1 MRRPGRARRPD
12 GQGSPVFPGPAFL
25 GRGVVVRRG
34 APAPLDAP
42 RVREVEELD
51 AAWRARRSVV
61 VELTMEP
68 EELKERE
75 TWTGEVYRLTPAFE
89 FRRER
94 LHFLTWA
101 NHYDGTRGGEPLWW
115 HGRLAAR
122 LGYTGLTDGGPRGGL
137 DVPVLHRESIEM
149 GSTRL
154 TVPAEFS
161 GLDLAPDQRAAVLHP
176 GGAARILAP
185 AGSGKTRVLTE
196 RLRHLLV
203 DRGYERERVTA
214 LAYNRRA
221 AEEMKARTTAFQP
234 RVQTLHALGYGLLGR
249 PRLLEEREVRD
260 LLRPMLDLPSVLG
273 QDPLAPYL
281 EALAEVRLGLRL
293 PEQVEARRGDVEG
306 FASLFPR
313 YRERLQRMGV
323 LDHDEQI
330 YAALELLLADP
341 EVRREAQRRC
351 THLLVDEFQDLTPA
365 YLLLV
370 RLLAGPAGQVYGV
383 GDDDQVIYGYAGA
396 DPGFLIGYRRYFPGA
411 AEYALEVNYRCPS
424 GVVEAAGR
432 LLGHN
437 RRRVA
442 KTIRS
447 GSGVEGR
454 PEVARV
460 PPSEWAPR
468 AVRLV
473 QGWLQ
478 EDADPS
484 RVAVLA
490 RTQAAL
496 LPVQVYLQAAGV
508 PFHSLVDGSALQ
520 RTGMRAA
527 LAWLRLAGGAWRP
540 EELAEALRRP
550 NRKLRREL
558 LDQASRCRSAND
570 LLTLAMS
577 QEPWPA
583 QQLEEFARDVRLLGR
598 RLAQGVPAA
607 LEALREQ
614 VGLGTALEE
623 LDREAADSHLDDLL
637 ALEQAARLHPS
648 PGSFEEW
655 LRGALAARG
664 RQGVRLSTVH
674 RVKGMEWDRV
684 LVYGAQAGLWPH
696 RLAGDREEERRV
708 FHVALTRGRRHVAVL
723 ADLERPSPF
732 LDELEEP
739 RKPLVPDQELSL
751 ESWAAAWRVPVP
763 VLEKALLHLG
773 EPERGVLQARLAGQ
787 SEAEIAARLGKSPG
801 AVRTWVQL
809 AERTLRARCPR
820 GS

>member
-1 MRRPGRARRPD
+1 M
-12 GQGSPVFPGPAFL
+12 FPGPAFL
-25 GRGVVVRRG
+25 GRGLVVRRG
-34 APAPLDAP
+34 APAPLEAP
-42 RVREVEELD
+42 RVRELEELD
-51 AAWRARRSVV
+51 AAWRARRPVV
-61 VELTMEP
+61 VELTLEP

-75 TWTGEVYRLTPAFE
+75 TWTGDVHKLTPAFE

-101 NHYDGTRGGEPLWW
+101 NHYDGTRGGEPIWW

-185 AGSGKTRVLTE
+185 AGAGKTRVLTE

-221 AEEMKARTTAFQP
+221 AEEMRARTAAFQP
-234 RVQTLHALGYGLLGR
+234 RVQTLHALGYEILGR

-260 LLRPMLDLPSVLG
+260 LMRPMLDLPQVLG

-281 EALAEVRLGLRL
+281 EALAEVRLGLRA
-293 PEQVEARRGDVEG
+293 PEQVQARRGDVEG
-306 FASLFPR
+306 LPALFRR
-313 YRERLQRMGV
+313 YRERLQQLGA

-330 YAALELLLADP
+330 YSALERLLADP
-341 EVRREAQRRC
+341 EARREAQRRC

-432 LLGHN
+432 LLAHN
-437 RRRVA
+437 RRRMP

-447 GSGVEGR
+447 GSGREGR
-454 PEVARV
+454 PQVARAAA
-460 PPSEWAPR
+460 SDQAPF

-473 QGWLQ
+473 QGWLL

-484 RVAVLA
+484 AVAVLA

-496 LPVQVYLQAAGV
+496 LPVQLYLQAAGV
-508 PFHSLVDGSALQ
+508 PCLSLVDGSALQ

-540 EELAEALRRP
+540 ESLSEALRRP
-550 NRKLRREL
+550 NRKLRRDL
-558 LDQASRCRSAND
+558 VDQASRCPSAND
-570 LLTLAMS
+570 LLTLAMT
-577 QEPWPA
+577 QDPWPA
-583 QQLEEFARDVRLLGR
+583 QQLEEFARDVRLVHR

-607 LEALREQ
+607 LEVLREQ
-614 VGLGTALEE
+614 VGLGAALAE

-637 ALEQAARLHPS
+637 ALEQAARLHPA
-648 PGSFEEW
+648 PEFFEEW
-655 LRGALAARG
+655 LRGALATRG
-664 RQGVRLSTVH
+664 RHGVRLSTVH
-674 RVKGMEWDRV
+674 RVKGMEWNRV

-696 RLAGDREEERRV
+696 RLAEDPEEERRV
-708 FHVALTRGRRHVAVL
+708 FHVALTRGRRHVAIL
-723 ADLERPSPF
+723 ADLDKPSPF
-732 LDELEEP
+732 LEELGEPRRPVDLDQIKQQELELRLQTWAEAWGV
-739 RKPLVPDQELSL
+739 PLP
-751 ESWAAAWRVPVP
+751 A
-763 VLEKALLHLG
+763 LEKALLQLG

-787 SEAEIAARLGKSPG
+787 TEAEIASRLGKSLN
-801 AVRTWVQL
+801 AVRTWLQL
-809 AERTLRARCPR
+809 GERTLRSQCPR
-820 GS
+820 GPG